1 MAQPDPAP
9 APSPLPDLSESGGDV
24 CQACGACCA
33 TDASWP
39 RFSLETDEEI
49 ARIPEA
55 LVAESLSGMRCEND
69 RCLAL
74 AGEIGKTTH
83 CTIYLV
89 RPQVCRS
96 CMPGD
101 DACLM
106 ARARHKLYD
115 MPQIPTFTI
124 APKIDVPRE
133 MK

>member
-1 MAQPDPAP
+1 MAQTHPIPALATP
-9 APSPLPDLSESGGDV
+9 SESGGDV

-39 RFSLETDEEI
+39 RFTLETDEEI
-49 ARIPEA
+49 ARIPDP
-55 LVAESLSGMRCEND
+55 LIAESLSGMRCVDN

-74 AGEIGKTTH
+74 AGEIGKTTR
-83 CTIYLV
+83 CSIYDV

-106 ARARHKLYD
+106 ARAKHNLYD
-115 MPQIPTFTI
+115 MPLPNPSSVT
-124 APKIDVPRE
+124 PKIDAPRDT
-133 MK
+133 K

>member
-1 MAQPDPAP
+1 MAHADPAAP
-9 APSPLPDLSESGGDV
+9 ALLSDLSESGGDV

-74 AGEIGKTTH
+74 AGEIGKTTR
-83 CTIYLV
+83 CTIYDV

-106 ARARHKLYD
+106 ARARHKIYD
-115 MPQIPTFTI
+115 MPQISSFTI
-124 APKIDVPRE
+124 APEIDVPRE

>member
-1 MAQPDPAP
+1 MAQTAS
-9 APSPLPDLSESGGDV
+9 AAARDLLADSGGDV

-39 RFSLETDEEI
+39 RFSLETEEEI
-49 ARIPEA
+49 ARIPIA
-55 LVAESLSGMRCEND
+55 LVAESQSGMRCDGD

-74 AGEIGKTTH
+74 AGEIGKTTR
-83 CTIYLV
+83 CTIYEM

-106 ARARHKLYD
+106 ARARHRLYD
-115 MPQIPTFTI
+115 MPLNSSPIL
-124 APKIDVPRE
+124 ADKKDVPRDTR
-133 MK
+133 

>member
-1 MAQPDPAP
+1 MAPADPA
-9 APSPLPDLSESGGDV
+9 AQHALLSESGGDV

-55 LVAESLSGMRCEND
+55 LIAESLSGMRCAND

-74 AGEIGKTTH
+74 AGEIGKTTR
-83 CTIYLV
+83 CTIYDV

-101 DACLM
+101 EACLM

-115 MPQIPTFTI
+115 MPQIQSFTI
-124 APKIDVPRE
+124 APEIDVPRE